1 MELDT
6 VRDLFL
12 GPAEEMSLS
21 SPVQDPNNPGRL
33 LGGTAFERCGQVP
46 VKGVGRCYSLAMTH
60 QRQRALVGPTAALK
74 EYELLE
80 DDDAGSLNL
89 EIRGK
94 VTKVRIAET

>member
-1 MELDT
+1 LDV

-12 GPAEEMSLS
+12 GPAEEISSS
-21 SPVQDPNNPGRL
+21 SPIADPNNPGHL
-33 LGGTAFERCGQVP
+33 IGGTAFERCGQIP
-46 VKGVGRCYSLAMTH
+46 VKGSGRCYSLTMTH

-74 EYELLE
+74 LYDE

-94 VTKVRIAET
+94 VTKVRRTRA